1 MNKIGFILELKDK
14 LSALPKSEVEERLSF
29 YCEMIE
35 DRIEDGLSEE
45 EAVEEIGTVDEI
57 AKQIASEIPLSK
69 IVKDGIKPKRKMT
82 VAEIVLLIL
91 GAPLWLPLLIAV
103 VSVIASVYLAIWSV
117 VISFWAVDISL
128 LVSGL
133 VTIIYGFVAI
143 FGGNVT
149 SGLAAIGAS
158 VSAIGLS
165 VLLFYGCRLLTSGL
179 VALTKLS
186 ARQVKR
192 CFVRR
197 DGEK

>member
-1 MNKIGFILELKDK
+1 MDKTSFISELMNR
-14 LSALPKSEVEERLSF
+14 LSALPRSEVEDRISF
-29 YCEMIE
+29 YREMIE
-35 DRIEDGLSEE
+35 DGVEDGLSEE
-45 EAVEEIGTVDEI
+45 EAVARIGSVDEI

-91 GAPLWLPLLIAV
+91 GAPLWLPLIIAA

-128 LVSGL
+128 FVSGL
-133 VTIIYGFVAI
+133 VTVIYGFVAV